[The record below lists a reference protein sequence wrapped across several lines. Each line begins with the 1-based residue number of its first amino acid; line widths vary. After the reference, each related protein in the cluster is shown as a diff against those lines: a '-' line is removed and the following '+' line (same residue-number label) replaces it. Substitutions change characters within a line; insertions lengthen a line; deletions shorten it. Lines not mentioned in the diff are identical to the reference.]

1 MAKILSP
8 REYNIRSLA
17 YYQAEGGVYNDIITI
32 LTKMRSE
39 PEFRGLPSPAKSLN
53 EACFL
58 YDMKQQRDL
67 DLEEEKKYISEINGD
82 LSKVLVAVLST
93 ALEESGF
100 CIAYDRLKIIG
111 DKNPYL
117 PKFDEVFEKYMNE
130 EKEAYDSY
138 GDALRIL
145 DLEDE
150 LKAKEVELKTKE
162 NMLAE
167 ANTKIDEL
175 QKLVDSLKVR
185 SESKFDKAL
194 SRKGILAYV
203 ENQRDYKN
211 VNQIFEMLIYMS
223 RVATD
228 EEYDELVALRQK
240 MIDDSKPTVHN
251 HNDIQN
257 SNVFP
262 GLVNNPSFPIGADPN
277 EIAKKAIENYLKT
290 LSDGKEG

>member
-58 YDMKQQRDL
+58 YDMMQQRDL

-82 LSKVLVAVLST
+82 LSKVLVAVLAT

-117 PKFDEVFEKYMNE
+117 PKFDEVFEKYMNQE
-130 EKEAYDSY
+130 MEARNAY
-138 GDALRIL
+138 GDGIRIL

-150 LKAKEVELKTKE
+150 LKAKENL
-162 NMLAE
+162 LAT
-167 ANTKIDEL
+167 ANEKIEEL
-175 QKLVDSLKVR
+175 QNLVDSLKVKN
-185 SESKFDKAL
+185 ESKFDKAL

-203 ENQRDYKN
+203 ESQRVYSN
-211 VNQIFEMLIYMS
+211 VNQIFEMLLYMC
-223 RVATD
+223 RVATE
-228 EEYDELVALRQK
+228 EEYNEVVALRQK
-240 MIDDSKPTVHN
+240 LIDASVPTVRNEIH
-251 HNDIQN
+251 D
-257 SNVFP
+257 SNVFT
-262 GLVNNPSFPIGADPN
+262 GVVNHPNFPIGGDPD
-277 EIAKKAIENYLKT
+277 EIIMKAVDLVLKKLN
-290 LSDGKEG
+290 DGKE

>member
-17 YYQAEGGVYNDIITI
+17 YYQAEGGVYNEIITV
-32 LTKMRSE
+32 LTQLRKE
-39 PEFRGLPSPAKSLN
+39 PKFRGLPTPAKSLN

-58 YDMKQQRDL
+58 YDLKRKDEL
-67 DLEEEKKYISEINGD
+67 WENFIREIDGD
-82 LSKVLVAVLST
+82 LSKVLVALLVT
-93 ALEESGF
+93 AKEEYGEL
-100 CIAYDRLKIIG
+100 IAFDRYKIIG
-111 DKNPYL
+111 ERNPYL
-117 PKFDEVFEKYMNE
+117 PKFDAVFESYMAKVQQN
-130 EKEAYDSY
+130 YDSCW
-138 GDALRIL
+138 DMRRIS

-150 LKAKEVELKTKE
+150 LKSKEDELKAKD

-167 ANTKIDEL
+167 ANTKIVEL

-185 SESKFDKAL
+185 NESKYDKAL
-194 SRKGILAYV
+194 SRKGILEYV

-228 EEYDELVALRQK
+228 EEYDEVVGLRQK
-240 MIDDSKPTVHN
+240 MIDDSKPTIHN
-251 HNDIQN
+251 HNTIQN

-262 GLVNNPSFPIGADPN
+262 GLVNNPNFPIGADPN
-277 EIAKKAIENYLKT
+277 EIVKKALELYLK
-290 LSDGKEG
+290 SQNDGTEG